1 MLPEERPFRKE
12 QYVRKS
18 TEASNGQMQ
27 QHIQNKLVQ
36 LRAKI
41 FFISYQKIN
50 MIWRKLTWEKI
61 SRKSN
66 ISQKTISIQF

>member
-1 MLPEERPFRKE
+1 MIPEERPFHRE
-12 QYVRKS
+12 QYVKS

-41 FFISYQKIN
+41 FFISYQKN
-50 MIWRKLTWEKI
+50 QHDLEKAYVGKI
-61 SRKSN
+61 
-66 ISQKTISIQF
+66 T